1 MICSEF
7 GELLDSYES
16 LSDEQRSAME
26 KHTSEC
32 ETCRSEY
39 EFFKS
44 IISISASIPSPKAPD
59 TLIDKVNAKL
69 DAEPAAPAKF
79 RLNLRVL
86 SSVAACLAIG
96 VAVGVNNGYIK
107 KNIGPVDTDGVISEN
122 VVSTQQPKTDN
133 EPTATETK
141 TADVPKESVKSEPK
155 TAAEN
160 AVKTE
165 KKADNAQKT
174 AETPKPTVKAEKK
187 TEKPNKSEKPT
198 STPTSKPVKTE
209 EKAEPEKTVQT
220 QAPEPEPTNTVDS
233 YALRYD
239 GSQIAYG
246 YYNTE
251 TKQRTPNTISDY
263 LHVDSDDMGAVVSTM
278 SEMGFKYGSGYYMT
292 PRDNFYEFID
302 RLDSA
307 GIVYEYDLKYNS
319 GDGISFRLTYN

>member
-7 GELLDSYES
+7 GELLDGYEL
-16 LSDEQRSAME
+16 LSGEQRSTME

-32 ETCRSEY
+32 ETCRREY

-59 TLIDKVNAKL
+59 TLIDAVNAKL
-69 DAEPAAPAKF
+69 DAETAAPAKF
-79 RLNLRVL
+79 RLNLRAL

-107 KNIGPVDTDGVISEN
+107 KNIGSVDTDGVISEN

-133 EPTATETK
+133 DSTTEETK
-141 TADVPKESVKSEPK
+141 TPEAPKESVKSEPK
-155 TAAEN
+155 AEVEN
-160 AVKTE
+160 AVKTK
-165 KKADNAQKT
+165 KKADNTKKV
-174 AETPKPTVKAEKK
+174 AETPKPTVKVEEK
-187 TEKPNKSEKPT
+187 TEKLNKSEKPI
-198 STPTSKPVKTE
+198 STPSQKPVKAE
-209 EKAEPEKTVQT
+209 EKAEPEKTVPPQT
-220 QAPEPEPTNTVDS
+220 PEPTNTIDS

-251 TKQRTPNTISDY
+251 TKQRTPSTISDY
-263 LHVDSDDMGAVVSTM
+263 LHVDSNDMGAVVSTM

-292 PRDNFYEFID
+292 PRENFYEFID

-307 GIVYEYDLKYNS
+307 GIDYEYDLKYNS